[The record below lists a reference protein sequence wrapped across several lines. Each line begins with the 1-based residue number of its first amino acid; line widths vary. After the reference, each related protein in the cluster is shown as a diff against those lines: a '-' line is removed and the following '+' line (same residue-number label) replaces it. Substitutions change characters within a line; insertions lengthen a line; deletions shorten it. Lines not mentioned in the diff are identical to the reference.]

1 MVLNGREKMA
11 ILVLSLFFSAL
22 MVCFCFILVIHFI
35 MELAAVMKNR
45 SQKQQDVLWAG
56 FGIAL
61 FLIFSFAFVVF
72 AIFSGCGMLYIVN
85 SNTKIAPAPTHG
97 ESEQQPPMV

>member
-1 MVLNGREKMA
+1 MLNGREKMA
-11 ILVLSLFFSAL
+11 ILVLSFFFNAF
-22 MVCFCFILVIHFI
+22 MVCFCFILVIHFVL
-35 MELAAVMKNR
+35 ELAAVMNNR
-45 SQKQQDVLWAG
+45 GRKQQEALWAG

-72 AIFSGCGMLYIVN
+72 TIFSGCGMIYILN
-85 SNTKIAPAPTHG
+85 SSTKIAPTPV